1 MGRKVGIGKIE
12 NMETWRRKWGN
23 IKKIR
28 TVEIMEWGS
37 IRKIGSVGNGKNM
50 NLKLSE
56 IKSLK
61 NGKDDNRNKRGNI
74 IGGQM

>member
-1 MGRKVGIGKIE
+1 
-12 NMETWRRKWGN
+12 
-23 IKKIR
+23 
-28 TVEIMEWGS
+28 MEWGS